1 MDHRQR
7 MITNIKRLFNAGCFV
22 AASIALASCS
32 TGTATDNDVT
42 DEGQSCR
49 DNPIALQIL
58 GSGGPIADD
67 HRAGASNILWVDGK
81 AKLLIDA
88 GSGAFVRYGEAAI
101 DFKDHDAVLLT
112 HLHGD
117 HASGLPALLNNG
129 GFAKRAE
136 GLTIAG
142 PTGTEQFP
150 STTAYLDALV
160 GKESGALRY
169 LHPYLD
175 ENDALPRLT
184 VQDIDTSKT
193 GLQRIWDKDSL
204 QIDAIAVNHLN
215 VPALAYVIRA
225 KGKTIIFA
233 GDQSFLS
240 EDFIAALS
248 GTKPDLLVM
257 HNAITMAEGQPRG
270 LHRDPQSIGETAAAL
285 DAQSLLLTHHMQRA
299 VQAQD
304 AVNIAIAENYS
315 GPVLLADDLSCHP
328 L

>member
-1 MDHRQR
+1 M
-7 MITNIKRLFNAGCFV
+7 V
-22 AASIALASCS
+22 ASIALTSCS
-32 TGTATDNDVT
+32 ADSATDTQVAVSSDAC
-42 DEGQSCR
+42 G
-49 DNPIALQIL
+49 DNPLALQIL

-67 HRAGASNILWVDGK
+67 HRAGASNILWADGK

-88 GSGAFVRYGEAAI
+88 GSGAFVRYGEAGV
-101 DFKDHDAVLLT
+101 DFKDHEAILLT

-129 GFAKRAE
+129 GFANRTE

-142 PTGTEQFP
+142 PTGNKQFP
-150 STTAYLDALV
+150 STTGYLDALI
-160 GKESGALRY
+160 GKENGALRY

-193 GLQRIWDKDSL
+193 GLQRIWDEDDL
-204 QIDAIAVNHLN
+204 QVDAIAVNHLN
-215 VPALAYVIRA
+215 VPALAYVIRT
-225 KGKTIIFA
+225 KGKTVVFA

-240 EDFIAALS
+240 EDFIATLS

-257 HNAITMAEGQPRG
+257 HNAITMADGQPRG

-285 DAQSLLLTHHMQRA
+285 DAQTLLLTHHMQRA
-299 VQAQD
+299 VKVQSQ
-304 AVNIAIAENYS
+304 VNAAIAENYG
-315 GPVLLADDLSCHP
+315 GPVLIADDLSCHP
-328 L
+328 I

>member
-1 MDHRQR
+1 
-7 MITNIKRLFNAGCFV
+7 MITNIKRFFGPGCFV
-22 AASIALASCS
+22 AASLALTSCS
-32 TGTATDNDVT
+32 ADSAADTQVAVGSGA
-42 DEGQSCR
+42 CR
-49 DNPIALQIL
+49 DNPVALQVL

-88 GSGAFVRYGEAAI
+88 GSGAFVRYGEAAV

-129 GFAKRAE
+129 GFAKRTD

-142 PTGTEQFP
+142 PTGNAQFP
-150 STTAYLDALV
+150 ATSEYLDALV
-160 GKESGALRY
+160 GKEGGALRY

-175 ENDALPRLT
+175 ENEALPRLM
-184 VQDIDTSKT
+184 VQDIDASKT
-193 GLQRIWDKDSL
+193 GLQRIWDKDGL

-215 VPALAYVIRA
+215 VPALAYVIRT
-225 KGKTIIFA
+225 KGKTVVFA

-240 EDFIAALS
+240 ESFVAALS
-248 GTKPDLLVM
+248 ETKPDLLVM

-285 DAQSLLLTHHMQRA
+285 DAQTLLLTHHMQRA
-299 VQAQD
+299 VKVQNE
-304 AVNIAIAENYS
+304 VNAAIAENFN

-328 L
+328 I